1 MGGMIGGAIGGLL
14 GGGGGGGGINM
25 EAESKKIMELQKQQ
39 SLENMRIQAQQHAQT
54 ERLAT
59 ISNML
64 KNKHQSQMTMINNM
78 KS

>member
-14 GGGGGGGGINM
+14 GGGGGGGINM
-25 EAESKKIMELQKQQ
+25 EAESRKIMEMQKQQ
-39 SLENMRIQAQQHAQT
+39 SLENMRIQAQQAAQT

-64 KNKHQSQMTMINNM
+64 KNKHQSQMTIINNM